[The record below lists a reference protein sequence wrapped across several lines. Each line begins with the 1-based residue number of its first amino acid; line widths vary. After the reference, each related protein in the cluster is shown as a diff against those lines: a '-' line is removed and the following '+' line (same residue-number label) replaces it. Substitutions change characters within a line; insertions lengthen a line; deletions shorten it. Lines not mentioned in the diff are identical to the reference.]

1 MQLSLIVPALNEAA
15 HIAATLAPLQAM
27 RARGVEVIVVDG
39 GSLDASKHI
48 AAPQVDRIID
58 SEKGRA
64 KQMNAGAAIARGDV
78 LLFLHADSQLPDNAD
93 QLIADALS
101 VTRFVWGRFN
111 VGITGTHMMLPVV
124 AWFMNHR
131 SCLTSIATGDQ
142 GIFITRAAFELIGGF
157 PDQPLM
163 EDIEFSA
170 RLKQISPPVCL
181 REKIIT
187 SGRRWEKHGVWK
199 TVVQMWWLRLRY
211 AMGASAA
218 EIHRA
223 YYK

>member
-15 HIAATLAPLQAM
+15 HIAAPLAPLQAM
-27 RARGVEVIVVDG
+27 RGRGVEVILVDG
-39 GSLDASKHI
+39 GSADASKHI
-48 AAPQVDRIID
+48 AALRVDRIID

-64 KQMNAGAAIARGDV
+64 KQLNAGAAIARGDV

-93 QLIADALS
+93 QLIAAALS
-101 VTRFVWGRFN
+101 TGRFVWGRFN
-111 VGITGTHMMLPVV
+111 VAITGTHVMLPVI

-131 SCLTSIATGDQ
+131 SFLTSIATGDQ
-142 GIFITRAAFELIGGF
+142 GIFVTRAAFELIGGF

-163 EDIEFSA
+163 EDIELSA
-170 RLKQISPPVCL
+170 RLKKISSPVCPS
-181 REKIIT
+181 EKIIT
-187 SGRRWEKHGVWK
+187 SGRRWEKHGVWH
-199 TVVQMWWLRLRY
+199 TIVLMWWLRLRY
-211 AMGASAA
+211 AMGATAE